1 MLKEAF
7 QVFIQELNE
16 SELSDE
22 VSKLHR
28 QCQKPGCLN
37 SLRDECRNYLRE
49 NVPALA
55 LGIKAAGLVYGLGYG
70 TVEATRRWESK
81 RHKRKTVRSKVEKR
95 GVVADEAV
103 VAMKF
108 L

>member
-1 MLKEAF
+1 MMKEAS

-28 QCQKPGCLN
+28 QCQKPGRL
-37 SLRDECRNYLRE
+37 SSPREECRGYLRE
-49 NVPALA
+49 KLPALT

-81 RHKRKTVRSKVEKR
+81 RRKRETVRSKVEKR
-95 GVVADEAV
+95 RVVADEAV
-103 VAMKF
+103 VVMKF